1 MGAPP
6 YPLLHARMD
15 AVPVHRRPA
24 RQDLTKAP
32 VQVTGSIAESEIDP
46 VGERLAAA
54 IARQIVQKPLG
65 SARQ

>member
-1 MGAPP
+1 
-6 YPLLHARMD
+6 MD

-32 VQVTGSIAESEIDP
+32 VQVTGSIAESEVDP

-65 SARQ
+65 PAGQ